1 MTILQS
7 LVSLADRFTESTRD
21 DDQPFDAYGFTT
33 ENIGFA
39 LSFDADGEIV
49 DISDLR
55 TEIKKNKFR
64 ARRLSVPRPKRTSN
78 IQPNFLWDK
87 TAYAFGVDGGKSKR
101 LDREHA
107 SFVEFH
113 REALSPLALPEAR
126 AFLKFLDRWTPERFR
141 SAPFS
146 KEMTDENFIFS
157 LDGTGRYLHDCPELR
172 ALWLTLL
179 EDPSTPTG
187 WCMVTHQFGPL
198 ESSHPVIKGVDDA
211 QTAGAYLVSVNASA
225 FTSYGVGENALGSP
239 VSKLAASRYGAALNR
254 LLDRATSRNRIRI
267 GDATVVFWAEADQ
280 VGEAAAEAAEE
291 LFAEVLDP
299 EAAARRRGE
308 TDAEGAAKIAAA
320 LAQVQKGR
328 PVSELGLGLAEGT
341 RFHILGL
348 APNAAR
354 LSVRFWLSDDV
365 SEFARRLAR
374 HAAVTALEPRPFHWV
389 ALPAL
394 RQLLVKTT
402 AAQEKFENIPP
413 ALAGELTRAILS
425 GGRYPRTLLSA
436 ALMRIRAGDDPAT
449 GWHAAAIRAVLLTNP
464 APGHP
469 EPEKETPVSLDRD
482 NPSPA
487 YQLGRL
493 FAVMETAQYF
503 ALGKVNAT
511 IRDRYFGAA
520 SATPAS
526 VFPLL
531 LRNVQSHLGKLRKEH
546 KGGWL
551 EYEITDIMDRLGP
564 ELPRSLPLEAQGR
577 FVLGYYHQRRGAAAE
592 RPEAAEA
599 LTDMTSD
606 TRTEDTSDDD

>member
-7 LVSLADRFTESTRD
+7 LDHYYDRMAARGEVA
-21 DDQPFDAYGFTT
+21 PP
-33 ENIGFA
+33 GFA
-39 LSFDADGEIV
+39 PAPISFSLTLAEDGTPV
-49 DISDLR
+49 DLGDR
-55 TEIKKNKFR
+55 RVQKGKKLGP
-64 ARRLSVPRPKRTSN
+64 ASLVVPAGVKRTAG
-78 IQPNFLWDK
+78 IAPNLFWDK
-87 TAYAFGVDGGKSKR
+87 TAYVLGRTAGAGKR
-101 LDREHA
+101 TAEEHA
-107 SFVEFH
+107 AFRAAHLDLLKDATDPGLV
-113 REALSPLALPEAR
+113 ALR
-126 AFLKFLDRWTPERFR
+126 RFLEKWTPEQFETLPHH
-141 SAPFS
+141 AEALDTNLVF
-146 KEMTDENFIFS
+146 N
-157 LDGTGRYLHDCPELR
+157 LDGETRYLHERPA
-172 ALWLTLL
+172 ALALL
-179 EDPSTPTG
+179 AAREGGGGADTFCLVTGRHAPAARLHPT
-187 WCMVTHQFGPL
+187 
-198 ESSHPVIKGVDDA
+198 IKGVDGA
-211 QTAGAYLVSVNASA
+211 QTSGASLVSFNLEA
-225 FTSYGVGENALGSP
+225 FSSYGKSQGANAPTSE
-239 VSKLAASRYGAALNR
+239 LAAFRYGAALNR
-254 LLDRATSRNRIRI
+254 LLDRATSRTRIRI

-280 VGEAAAEAAEE
+280 VGEAAAEAAED
-291 LFAEVLDP
+291 LFAEALDP

-308 TDAEGAAKIAAA
+308 TDAEGAARIAVA
-320 LAQVQKGR
+320 LAQVQKDR
-328 PVSELGLGLAEGT
+328 PVSELGLGLSEGT

-354 LSVRFWLSDDV
+354 LSVRFWLSDDF

-374 HAAVTALEPRPFHWV
+374 HAAVTALEPRPSHWG
-389 ALPAL
+389 AMPAL
-394 RQLLVKTT
+394 QRLLVKTT

-551 EYEITDIMDRLGP
+551 EREITDIMDRLGP